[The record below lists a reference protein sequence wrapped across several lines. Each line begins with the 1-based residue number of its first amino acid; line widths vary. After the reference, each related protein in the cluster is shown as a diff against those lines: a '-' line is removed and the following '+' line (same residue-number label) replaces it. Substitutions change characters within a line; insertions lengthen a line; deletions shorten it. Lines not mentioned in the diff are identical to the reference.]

1 LTVTAHH
8 ADLEQRKEM
17 RHNMKSMLKPIIAIA
32 VVALILFGSVKGLSG
47 IAAANED
54 KEMNVMMATI
64 LPGNTSFTWE
74 EYDGEDT
81 AIQAVYKGE
90 TGFVIQT
97 SAYGYAGDIVMLVGV
112 SNEGTVT
119 GLVVRDL
126 SETYGLGANALTDT
140 AYLSQY
146 LETAGDA
153 EVGNNIDAITGA
165 TVTSKAVTRAVNS
178 AVAYVTGADTT
189 SSATTWGG

>member
-1 LTVTAHH
+1 
-8 ADLEQRKEM
+8 
-17 RHNMKSMLKPIIAIA
+17 MKSMLKPIIAIA
-32 VVALILFGSVKGLSG
+32 AVALILFGSVKGLSG

-54 KEMNVMMATI
+54 KEMNEMMATI

-74 EYDGEDT
+74 EYEGEDT

-90 TGFVIQT
+90 KGFVVQT
-97 SAYGYAGDIVMLVGV
+97 SVYGYGGNIVMLVGV

-126 SETYGLGANALTDT
+126 SETYGLGANALIDT

-165 TVTSKAVTRAVNS
+165 TVTSKAITRAVNS